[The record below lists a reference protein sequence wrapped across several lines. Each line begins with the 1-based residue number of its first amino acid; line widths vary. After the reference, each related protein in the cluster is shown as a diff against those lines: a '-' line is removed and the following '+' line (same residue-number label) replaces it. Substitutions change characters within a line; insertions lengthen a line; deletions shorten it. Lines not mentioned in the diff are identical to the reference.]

1 MENDVR
7 TEGMYEYTVRFG
19 EATIVRHLIE
29 YGSGEH
35 DIVIPAYLGGYP
47 VVEIGGAAFQDQFNI
62 TGSVTIPEGVRVIGW
77 GAFFDCHEI
86 AEIKL
91 PRTLERIEDRAF
103 AYCCGLRWM
112 VVPRGVNY
120 IGEHAFWRCSSATKI
135 WLPDTVTDIEDWT
148 FDECGQLY
156 ELYMHSGTKISGER
170 VFDRCW
176 ELNEVIRYEYMEEP
190 MDGGF
195 ERAEGVGLVRENIE
209 RYKMW

>member
-19 EATIVRHLIE
+19 EATIVRHLRE
-29 YGSGEH
+29 YDFEKH
-35 DIVIPAYLGGYP
+35 DTVIPAYLGGYP

-190 MDGGF
+190 MDGDF

-209 RYKMW
+209 RYKIW

>member
-120 IGEHAFWRCSSATKI
+120 IGGHAFWHCVSMTKI
-135 WLPDTVTDIEDWT
+135 WLPDTVTDIEDGT
-148 FDECGQLY
+148 FAECGSRI
-156 ELYMHSGTKISGER
+156 YMYSGTKISGER
-170 VFDRCW
+170 VFNSCCD
-176 ELNEVIRYEYMEEP
+176 VIRYDYMEEP
-190 MDGGF
+190 TDGDF